1 MLIGDVGELATEEV
15 NLVAAGAAPGTN
27 FGWPAYEGLARLPA
41 EPDVAGQ
48 TPPAL
53 SYPHTAG
60 RCAIIGG
67 YVVRRGGPRGLGGG
81 YLYGDVC
88 SGRLW
93 SARFSGGDLG
103 TPRQLRGR
111 VPYLVSFGEDAA
123 GRLYAVS
130 FDGPVYRLHARR
142 GSR

>member
-1 MLIGDVGELATEEV
+1 MFIGDVGELATEEV
-15 NLVAAGAAPGTN
+15 NFIPTGAPPGTN
-27 FGWPAYEGLARLPA
+27 FGWPAYEGLARLPD

-48 TPPAL
+48 APPAL

-60 RCAIIGG
+60 RCAIVGG
-67 YVVRRGGPRGLGGG
+67 YVARGARRRGLDGR

-93 SARFSGGDLG
+93 SARFLGGHLG
-103 TPRQLRGR
+103 TPRPLRGR

-130 FDGPVYRLHARR
+130 FNGPVYRLHARR
-142 GSR
+142 SLH